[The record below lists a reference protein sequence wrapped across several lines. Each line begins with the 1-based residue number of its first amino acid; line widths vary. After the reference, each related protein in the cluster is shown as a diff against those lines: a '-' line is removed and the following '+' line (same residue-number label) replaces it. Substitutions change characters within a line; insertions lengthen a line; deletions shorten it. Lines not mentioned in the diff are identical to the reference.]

1 MILDKRSKGIIEK
14 LSWKAIFAGI
24 ATFLG
29 LYFGVPEY
37 VLNVRPHFE
46 KAIGSCVLCYI
57 EGAISATITVIIVL
71 KFLSERKREKQ

>member
-1 MILDKRSKGIIEK
+1 MRSKGIIEK

-29 LYFGVPEY
+29 FYFALPEY
-37 VLNVRPHFE
+37 VLNIRPNFE
-46 KAIGSCVLCYI
+46 EAIGSCVLCYI

-71 KFLSERKREKQ
+71 KILSERKKRRQT